1 MADNSQKTETPTAKR
16 LEKARK
22 DGDFPAA
29 REFVASVQFF
39 AFVTMAASYF
49 PGWLQELQTV
59 MRASVARAFGQSL
72 GPGELITVF
81 TTLTIVTMKPLAVL
95 GGGLLALTILLQ
107 VASTNVG
114 LSFARLAPKMSRLN
128 PMGKLRDMPS
138 NNLASL
144 MQALAMVP
152 VMLWITWTLVKDKLP
167 ELMRLPLMPAT
178 VAAEMTGGLIHEAL
192 KKASWALILLGTV
205 MFARERVRYNQRL
218 KMSKHEIRDE
228 SKESEGS
235 PHVKARIRKFQR
247 DLRRKNMMKDVA
259 TATAI
264 IVNPTH
270 YAVALRYDHS
280 GFAAPKVVAKGRN
293 YLAARIRHRALENGV
308 PIVENPPLAQ
318 ALYKTVEVGQE
329 IPPHLY
335 RAVAEIL
342 AYVFRLAN
350 PRGWRPN

>member
-1 MADNSQKTETPTAKR
+1 MADNSQKTEKPTQKR
-16 LEKARK
+16 LEKAHK

-29 REFVASVQFF
+29 REFVASIQFF
-39 AFVTMAASYF
+39 AFVTLAASYF
-49 PGWLQELQTV
+49 PGWMQDLQTV
-59 MRASVARAFGQSL
+59 MRASVARAFGHSL

-81 TTLTIVTMKPLAVL
+81 TTLTVVTMKPLAIL
-95 GGGLLALTILLQ
+95 GGLLLALTALLQ
-107 VASTNVG
+107 SASTSVG

-128 PMGKLRDMPS
+128 PMGKLRDLPS
-138 NNLASL
+138 HNMGNLF
-144 MQALAMVP
+144 QALVMVP
-152 VMLWITWTLVKDKLP
+152 VMLWITWGLVKDKLP
-167 ELMRLPLMPAT
+167 EIMRLPLMPAA
-178 VAAEMTGGLIHEAL
+178 VAANVAGGLVHQAL
-192 KKASWALILLGTV
+192 KKASFALVLLGTV
-205 MFARERVRYNQRL
+205 MLARERIRYNQHL
-218 KMSKHEIRDE
+218 KMSKQEIRDE

-235 PHVKARIRKFQR
+235 PQVKAKIRKFQR

-259 TATAI
+259 SATAI

-270 YAVALRYDHS
+270 YAVALKYEHS

-293 YLAARIRHRALENGV
+293 YLAARIRYRAIENQV

-350 PRGWRPN
+350 PRGWRPQ